1 MDLEK
6 SSKHERNALRREK
19 EILKQAK
26 QSDYIRTLM
35 NDMEEKPE
43 EVMLFWVLNHNDLMS
58 LCNDL
63 FWLLTT
69 LRR

>member
-6 SSKHERNALRREK
+6 PSKHERNALRREK

-35 NDMEEKPE
+35 NDMEERPE
-43 EVMLFWVLNHNDLMS
+43 EVKLFLVLNHYGL
-58 LCNDL
+58 
-63 FWLLTT
+63 
-69 LRR
+69 